1 MFCFQGVSN
10 TLQVPF
16 MQFNFD
22 YIKERVILVQS
33 LIGNSDDVAGLFNSN
48 FKLGFEKPM
57 MILWYSPDLTSV
69 SMFILILDY

>member
-1 MFCFQGVSN
+1 
-10 TLQVPF
+10 

-33 LIGNSDDVAGLFNSN
+33 LIANSDDAGKFHSN

-57 MILWYSPDLTSV
+57 MILCYSPDLTSV